1 MKLIKPLTCA
11 LALAMSSMAFADV
24 TVSVPDDV
32 SVLAANGE
40 KVKLSGGFLASE
52 KTLTLPDGVN
62 QVVFRFS
69 PFFNQGNDRVSVESD
84 VIVTRFSAS
93 DSKLTFQLPE
103 YRNLNDAEDHI
114 KDLDWKLVDA
124 SGKAIAVKQDK
135 LIKEGM
141 QIGRDY
147 VRESEDYNRAGG
159 VAAIAIAGSMAQP
172 MTLPAEIPEDMKQIR
187 AAAKADSTA
196 EEMLHFWYQKADA
209 ETKARFKAYINQQ

>member
-1 MKLIKPLTCA
+1 
-11 LALAMSSMAFADV
+11 MAFADV

-40 KVKLSGGFLASE
+40 KVKLDGGFFASE
-52 KTLTLPDGVN
+52 RTLTLPDGVN
-62 QVVFRFS
+62 QVVFRFT
-69 PFFNQGNDRVSVESD
+69 PFFNKGNDRVSVESD
-84 VIVTRFSAS
+84 VIVTSFTSS
-93 DSKLTFQLPE
+93 DSKLALQLPE
-103 YRNLNDAEDHI
+103 YRNLNDAEDNI

-124 SGKAIAVKQDK
+124 SGNAIAVKQDK

-147 VRESEDYNRAGG
+147 VREVEDYNRTGG
-159 VAAIAIAGSMAQP
+159 VAAIAVAGAMVQP
-172 MTLPAEIPEDMKQIR
+172 MTLPAEIPEDMKQAR
-187 AAAKADSTA
+187 AAVKADSTA

>member
-40 KVKLSGGFLASE
+40 KVKLDGGFFASE
-52 KTLTLPDGVN
+52 RTLTLPDGVN
-62 QVVFRFS
+62 QVVFRFT
-69 PFFNQGNDRVSVESD
+69 PFFNKGNDRVSVESD
-84 VIVTRFSAS
+84 VIVTSFTSS
-93 DSKLTFQLPE
+93 DSKLALQLPE
-103 YRNLNDAEDHI
+103 YRNLNDAEDNI

-147 VRESEDYNRAGG
+147 VREVEDYNRTGG
-159 VAAIAIAGSMAQP
+159 VAAIAVAGAMVQP
-172 MTLPAEIPEDMKQIR
+172 MTLPAEIPEDMKQAR
-187 AAAKADSTA
+187 AAVKADSTA

>member
-24 TVSVPDDV
+24 TIGVPDDV
-32 SVLAANGE
+32 SILAANGE

-52 KTLTLPDGVN
+52 KTFTLPDGVN

-84 VIVTRFSAS
+84 VIITRFSAS

-103 YRNLNDAEDHI
+103 YRNMRDAEDNI
-114 KDLDWKLVDA
+114 KNLDWKLVDA
-124 SGKAIAVKQDK
+124 SGNAIAVKQDT

-159 VAAIAIAGSMAQP
+159 MAAIAVAGTVVQP
-172 MTLPAEIPEDMKQIR
+172 MTLPAEIPEDMKQAR

>member
-11 LALAMSSMAFADV
+11 LALAMSSIAFADV

-40 KVKLSGGFLASE
+40 KVKLDGGFFASE

-62 QVVFRFS
+62 QLVFRFA
-69 PFFNQGNDRVSVESD
+69 PFFNQGNDRVSIESD
-84 VIVTRFSAS
+84 VIVTSFTAS
-93 DSKLTFQLPE
+93 DSKLALQLPE
-103 YRNLNDAEDHI
+103 YRNMRDAEDNI
-114 KDLDWKLVDA
+114 KNLDWKLVDK
-124 SGKAIAVKQDK
+124 SGNAIAVKQDK

-147 VRESEDYNRAGG
+147 VREVEDYNRTGG
-159 VAAIAIAGSMAQP
+159 VAAIAVAGAMVQP
-172 MTLPAEIPEDMKQIR
+172 MTLPAEIPDDMKQAR
-187 AAAKADSTA
+187 ASAKADSTA